1 MLRII
6 SGERKGRVIQTLE
19 GINTRPTSDRVK
31 ESLFNILMLMLP
43 NSSILDLFSGSG
55 NLGLES
61 LSRGAKDAVFVEKN
75 SAALKIL
82 RQNCKTLDYLD
93 RAQVLPYDVIRAIN
107 QLSKEDKSFDIVF
120 MDPPYDKGFE
130 VPTILSLDE
139 ADLVKEDGII
149 VVEHLYENH
158 LPHTV
163 GRFVQYDMR
172 KYRGTAISFYRKESY
187 LNENRSLPGEL

>member
-31 ESLFNILMLMLP
+31 ESLFNILMFRLP
-43 NSSILDLFSGSG
+43 DSSILDLFSGSG

-82 RQNCKTLDYLD
+82 RQNCKTLEYLD
-93 RAQVLPYDVIRAIN
+93 EAKVLPYDVIRAIN
-107 QLSKEDKSFDIVF
+107 QLSKEEKSFDIVF
-120 MDPPYDKGFE
+120 MDPPYDRGLE
-130 VPTILSLDE
+130 VPTITALDE
-139 ADLVKEDGII
+139 ANLVKEDGII

-158 LPHTV
+158 LPQNV
-163 GRFVQYDMR
+163 GSFVQCDMR
-172 KYRGTAISFYRKESY
+172 KYRGTAISFYRRESY
-187 LNENRSLPGEL
+187 INENRSLSGEL

>member
-31 ESLFNILMLMLP
+31 ESLFNILMFRIP
-43 NSSILDLFSGSG
+43 DSSILDLFSGSG
-55 NLGLES
+55 NLGLEF

-82 RQNCKTLDYLD
+82 RQNCKALDYLD
-93 RAQVLPYDVIRAIN
+93 KAKVLPYDVIRAIN
-107 QLSKEDKSFDIVF
+107 QLFKDKKKFDIVI
-120 MDPPYDKGFE
+120 MDPPYDKGLE
-130 VPTILSLDE
+130 IPTITALDE

-149 VVEHLYENH
+149 VVEHLFENH
-158 LPHTV
+158 LPHNI
-163 GRFVQYDMR
+163 GSFVQYDLR

-187 LNENRSLPGEL
+187 LNENRSLSREL